1 MISENSKKEKRMP
14 LTKEQEDLYKK
25 TMDEAK
31 TQFENIDEEM
41 EKEIQK
47 TRETLANLQASK
59 KHFQQIYQATA
70 NLLGIEVEL
79 SDDDQAASLDDGSDE
94 GKEEKKQAS
103 S

>member
-1 MISENSKKEKRMP
+1 MISENSKKEKRMA

-79 SDDDQAASLDDGSDE
+79 SDDDQAADLEEDDE
-94 GKEEKKQAS
+94 GKEGKKAS

>member
-1 MISENSKKEKRMP
+1 MISENSKKEKRMA

-79 SDDDQAASLDDGSDE
+79 SDDDQASDLEEDDE
-94 GKEEKKQAS
+94 GKEGKKAS

>member
-1 MISENSKKEKRMP
+1 MA

-31 TQFENIDEEM
+31 TQFENIDAEM

-47 TRETLANLQASK
+47 TREILANLQASK

-70 NLLGIEVEL
+70 NLLGVEVEL
-79 SDDDQAASLDDGSDE
+79 SDDDQAASLDESDE
-94 GKEEKKQAS
+94 DKEGKKAS

>member
-1 MISENSKKEKRMP
+1 
-14 LTKEQEDLYKK
+14 
-25 TMDEAK
+25 
-31 TQFENIDEEM
+31 M